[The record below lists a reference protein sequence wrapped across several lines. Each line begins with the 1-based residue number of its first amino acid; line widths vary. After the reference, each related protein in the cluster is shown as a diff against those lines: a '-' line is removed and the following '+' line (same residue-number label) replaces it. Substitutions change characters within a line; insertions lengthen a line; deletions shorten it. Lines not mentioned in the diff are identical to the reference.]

1 MIVKITRGTDLPRL
15 VRYLFGPGRANE
27 HRDQHAVALARS
39 LRATPVGEEL
49 DTAQVAALG
58 QRMDAMRVKFKVPAQ
73 GALRRAKVNQVT
85 GDGPGQLSGIVEEH
99 GRGPGHVWHMSLS
112 IPVGD
117 RQLSD
122 AEWGAITQG
131 AMDRMGFTEAG
142 GKAPVRWVA
151 VRHGVSVNGHDHVH
165 IAATIVRDD
174 GTKATVFR
182 DYQKVSAY
190 AAEVERQYGLVVVGG
205 RATRG
210 VPGLTRAEIERARR
224 DGRPEAVRTTL
235 ARLVRAARTASANEG
250 EFVRRLRLSGVVV
263 RPRWGAGVPAEGTEA
278 VVGYSVGL
286 GQKGETVWF
295 GGGRLGSDLSLPQL
309 RQFWEAT
316 PAETAAAA
324 EVWRS
329 PGHWGRE
336 INRVPSE
343 EWRRF
348 SRILDKSY
356 DALLHL
362 PADSSQWP
370 VVARELSGLYAA
382 WSRRLEGRR
391 PGPLARAADLLAQAG
406 QVAPTDTPPPRSA
419 VRGYRGAA
427 MVVSQAHL
435 GPDDRG
441 TGWAMLLVALT
452 RHLHLVAQ
460 IEGAR
465 GQQRLSAQLAAA
477 ATKLDRTDR
486 LSGRQTGRGGPFPD
500 HVRPLA
506 LRLSRAPTGREKG
519 VDSGR

>member
-15 VRYLFGPGRANE
+15 VRYLLGPGRANE
-27 HRDQHAVALARS
+27 HRDQHAVGLARS

-85 GDGPGQLSGIVEEH
+85 GDGPGQLSSLVEEYE
-99 GRGPGHVWHMSLS
+99 RGPGHVWHMSLS
-112 IPVGD
+112 IPVDD

-122 AEWGAITQG
+122 AEWGAIARG

-182 DYQKVSAY
+182 DYKKMSAY
-190 AAEVERQYGLVVVGG
+190 AAEVEREYGLVVVGG

-210 VPGLTRAEIERARR
+210 GPGLTRAEIERATR
-224 DGRPEAVRTTL
+224 DRRPEPVRTTL
-235 ARLVRAARTASANEG
+235 ARLVREARTASVDEG

-263 RPRWGAGVPAEGTEA
+263 RPRWGAGGSLDGTEA

-286 GQKGETVWF
+286 GGKGETVWF

-316 PAETAAAA
+316 PAETAAATD
-324 EVWRS
+324 VWRS
-329 PGHWGRE
+329 PGRLGRE
-336 INRVPSE
+336 INAVASG
-343 EWRRF
+343 EWRRM
-348 SRILDKSY
+348 SRVLDSAY
-356 DALLHL
+356 EALRDL
-362 PADSSQWP
+362 PANSSQWP

-406 QVAPTDTPPPRSA
+406 QVARTDTPPPR
-419 VRGYRGAA
+419 
-427 MVVSQAHL
+427 H
-435 GPDDRG
+435 
-441 TGWAMLLVALT
+441 
-452 RHLHLVAQ
+452 
-460 IEGAR
+460 
-465 GQQRLSAQLAAA
+465 
-477 ATKLDRTDR
+477 
-486 LSGRQTGRGGPFPD
+486 GGPRVQRGVD
-500 HVRPLA
+500 
-506 LRLSRAPTGREKG
+506 GREPG
-519 VDSGR
+519 ISWAE